1 MANCSNKN
9 KTTSIGGQAVIEG
22 VMMRGKSSMATAV
35 RDDSGNIIVESSR
48 LTPPEKQNKFLKL
61 PLVRGVVSLFSSLV
75 GGTKILMRS
84 ASVFGDDEAGE
95 FENVVY
101 NKKKKSN
108 AYDYAIYLSV
118 FLGVALSLFLFFFLP
133 QKLADLIFYDNTS
146 VWYFLIEGLV
156 RITIFIG
163 YILLTSLLKDV
174 KRTYMYH
181 GAEHKTISCYESGL
195 DLTVENV
202 KTCSRVHDRCGTTFT
217 FIVMTIS
224 ILVFAL
230 VNSLLIELDLSFDG
244 VVGSL
249 FRFAVKL
256 ICLPLVAGVSYEI
269 LKALAKTKSK
279 WVYIFKLPGLLLQRL
294 TTKEP
299 DNEMIEVAIKAF
311 TTVLAMDAD
320 ESIPTTKFTVS
331 GSVLALTNK
340 VKKVFKKHKIDD
352 SDAEWLVA
360 LALNLKRSE
369 VNDGKRTV
377 TASDVDLV
385 AKYTQKRIT
394 GIPLAYVFNSAEFY
408 GYNFY
413 VDENVLIPRPETEEL
428 CYHALK
434 VINTESK
441 VLDMCTGSGAIA
453 ITINKESGAKVTAVD
468 ISTNALEV
476 ASKNAKNLNAEVEFI
491 NSDMFTNVFDTYN
504 VIISNP
510 PYIKTS
516 DLAGLQQEVK
526 FEPKLALDGGE
537 TGIKYYEVL
546 AVEGAKQLNSGGY
559 MFVEYGIDESQA
571 IYNCFIKSNN
581 FKNIEIIKDI
591 NGIDRFIKAE
601 RVWVRN

>member
-1 MANCSNKN
+1 MANCANKN

-84 ASVFGDDEAGE
+84 ASVFGDDDTGE

-244 VVGSL
+244 VFGSL

-256 ICLPLVAGVSYEI
+256 ICLPLVAGISYEI

-311 TTVLAMDAD
+311 TTVLAMDED
-320 ESIPTTKFTVS
+320 ETIPTTKFTVN
-331 GSVLALTNK
+331 GSVLSLTNK
-340 VKKVFKKHKIDD
+340 VKKIFKKHKIDE

-377 TASDVDLV
+377 TDSDVNLV

-428 CYHALK
+428 CHHALK
-434 VINTESK
+434 VINKDSK

-468 ISTNALEV
+468 ISTSALEV
-476 ASKNAKNLNAEVEFI
+476 ATKNANNLNAEVEFI
-491 NSDMFTNVFDTYN
+491 NSDMFTNVVDLYD

-510 PYIKTS
+510 PYIKSS
-516 DLAGLQQEVK
+516 DLEGLQQEVK

-537 TGIKYYEVL
+537 TGIEYYKVL
-546 AVEGAKQLNSGGY
+546 TIEGAKRLKTGGF
-559 MFVEYGIDESQA
+559 MLVEYGIDESQS
-571 IYNCFIKSNN
+571 IYNLFVESKN
-581 FKNIEIIKDI
+581 FKDIEVIKDI

-601 RVWVRN
+601 RV